1 MLMDLKD
8 RNKSFRG
15 SLARSFLFALEGLIY
30 VIKNERNIKIH
41 FTLAVI
47 IMGVSYWFQITKL
60 EWIILFLL
68 IGGMIVIEIINTAI
82 ENVVDLVTNEYH
94 PLAKIAKDVAAAAA
108 LVYAVMS
115 LLIGIILYTPYIV
128 WMFK

>member
-1 MLMDLKD
+1 MPMDLKD

-15 SLARSFLFALEGLIY
+15 SLARSFLFALEGLTF
-30 VIKNERNIKIH
+30 VIRNERNIKIH
-41 FTLAVI
+41 LTLAI
-47 IMGVSYWFQITKL
+47 IMIGISYWLQITKI

-94 PLAKIAKDVAAAAA
+94 PLAKISKDVAAAAA
-108 LVYAVMS
+108 LVHAVMAVMV
-115 LLIGIILYTPYIV
+115 GVILYTPYV
-128 WMFK
+128 LRLFE